1 MANNRGKTMSE
12 VTHDNSKNQ
21 QESGRESKLESLNET
36 GGRKAQTKSYN
47 HLRGASYMVLL
58 IAAVFVINNA
68 MIKSC
73 CRPSWT
79 LAIFS
84 AALGF
89 GLLAY
94 SFYHKP
100 HVRE

>member
-1 MANNRGKTMSE
+1 MVRTMSD
-12 VTHDNSKNQ
+12 VTDENSKNQ
-21 QESGRESKLESLNET
+21 QESVEESELESSNET
-36 GGRKAQTKSYN
+36 GGGKARTKPN
-47 HLRGASYMVLL
+47 ILRGLSYMVLL
-58 IAAVFVINNA
+58 FGIVFVINA
-68 MIKSC
+68 MSKSC
-73 CRPSWT
+73 CRVSWT
-79 LAIFS
+79 TVFFI

>member
-1 MANNRGKTMSE
+1 MSD
-12 VTHDNSKNQ
+12 VTDDNSKNQ
-21 QESGRESKLESLNET
+21 QESGEESELEASNET
-36 GGRKAQTKSYN
+36 REKKAQTKSYN

-58 IAAVFVINNA
+58 IAAVFVISSA

-73 CRPSWT
+73 CRPPWS
-79 LAIFS
+79 LAVFS

-94 SFYHKP
+94 SFYHKS
-100 HVRE
+100 HDRD

>member
-1 MANNRGKTMSE
+1 VRTISD
-12 VTHDNSKNQ
+12 DNSKKQ
-21 QESGRESKLESLNET
+21 QESREESELESSNET
-36 GGRKAQTKSYN
+36 WGKKAQTKPN
-47 HLRGASYMVLL
+47 ILRGLSYMVLL
-58 IAAVFVINNA
+58 IAAVFVINA
-68 MIKSC
+68 MTKSC
-73 CRPSWT
+73 CRASWT
-79 LAIFS
+79 TVVFT